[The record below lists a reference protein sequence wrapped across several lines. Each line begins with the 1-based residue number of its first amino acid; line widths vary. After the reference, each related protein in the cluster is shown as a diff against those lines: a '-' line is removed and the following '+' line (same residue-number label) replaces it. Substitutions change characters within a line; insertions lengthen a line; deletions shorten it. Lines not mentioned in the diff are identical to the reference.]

1 MRVRGLVLGSAVLLA
16 LAACAEAPP
25 ERAGSEAAPGPV
37 RVALPELPPKWV
49 LMPEFWNEQGCAI
62 LSEDK
67 VVCPAPPLPGEEAEE
82 DPGDP
87 RVWRELL
94 GFDGPYYVGV
104 LRAGALV
111 LLPESIT
118 TGTGPEGTW
127 RAFGLVRNET
137 TEPVGADVTA
147 TLTAAD
153 GSVLEEVRAHVL
165 VDPMR
170 PGEPGPFVLASKTP
184 AGKVQGVSW
193 SVEETPPGE
202 LVVRDL
208 MVGAPVWQLPYGD
221 RDWREDLDAPGP
233 PPYPYVALGYVT
245 NLSGLVEGT
254 PALGVRQPLVVAAW
268 LDRERRVV
276 WVTTALVGVV
286 PNNAGASAAEPD
298 DLPDPR
304 SGGAFFLVVSDSGI
318 GPRLTDL
325 DLMVWAGSSG
335 YVEPGP

>member
-1 MRVRGLVLGSAVLLA
+1 MRIRALVVGSAALLV
-16 LAACAEAPP
+16 LAACAERLP
-25 ERAGSEAAPGPV
+25 ERASSATVSGPV
-37 RVALPELPPKWV
+37 RVALPGLPPKWV
-49 LMPEFWNEQGCAI
+49 LAPDLWDEQGCAK
-62 LSEDK
+62 LSEEK
-67 VVCPAPPLPGEEAEE
+67 VVCPAPPLPGEEVGE
-82 DPGDP
+82 DLGDP
-87 RVWRELL
+87 RMWRHLL

-104 LRAGALV
+104 LRAGAVV

-118 TGTGPEGTW
+118 TSTSPEGTW

-137 TEPVGADVTA
+137 SEPVGADVTA
-147 TLTAAD
+147 RLTAAD

-170 PGEPGPFVLASKTP
+170 PGEPGPFVLISATP
-184 AGKVQGVSW
+184 AEEVQGVSW

-221 RDWREDLDAPGP
+221 REWREDLDAPGP

-254 PALGVRQPLVVAAW
+254 PAVGVRQPLVVAAW
-268 LDRERRVV
+268 LDPERRVV

-286 PNNAGASAAEPD
+286 PNNASASAAEPD

-304 SGGAFFLVVSDSGI
+304 SGGAFFMGVSDPGI

-325 DLMVWAGSSG
+325 DLMVWAGSTG
-335 YVEPGP
+335 YVEQSP